1 MSLRNVFHQ
10 TISNLKP
17 ENCFFSAFPMRLLSS
32 RTLISMTS
40 RSKQLLLW
48 PFFALLLATP
58 FALKHLRKSSVE
70 SGDAPQAVGES
81 LQRYGFHL
89 TKSAHSIGVN
99 FQHKAPTLDAKLSH
113 IMMQVASMGAG
124 VAVADFDGDGNNDFY
139 VTNSGEGSRNALYR
153 NKGDG
158 SFEDVGEKM
167 GVADLNESEGVSMG
181 ATWGDYDYDG
191 FPDLLVYKW
200 GRPQLWHN
208 DGGKKFSR
216 VMAAT
221 SLPKWANINTALWF
235 DYDRDGKLD
244 LFLGGYY
251 PDNVDLWH
259 LKNTHMMPDSF
270 EYAQNGGRKYL
281 LRNLGGGRFEDVTA
295 QMGLTTTRWA
305 LAATASD
312 LDDDGYP
319 DLFVANDYGVSEL
332 FQNVG
337 GKSFRDIGKSS
348 GIGFA
353 PKSGM
358 SASPGDVF
366 NSGQTAMYVS
376 NISDQT
382 GNLLQY
388 NNLWV
393 PTSAKGD
400 NSDLH
405 FDNLATSLGLGDGG
419 WSFGAQFG
427 DLNNDGSLDLY
438 LTNGYV
444 SDNKGSNYWYD
455 YSKIAGGN
463 GNIIADAAHWPAMK
477 GRSLAGYQAKR
488 VWIGDG
494 AGKFREVAQAVGA
507 RDTFD
512 GRAVALAD
520 LDNDGALDVIVSN
533 QRGPLLVYKNT
544 VSPDEKWIEFDLK
557 GTQSNRDAIGA
568 SVTLFWNGTRQKQEV
583 SGGSGFC
590 AQNMRRLHFGLGKSP
605 KLERAEIRWPSGKTQ
620 TLTTFKVGEINRIA
634 EPA

>member
-1 MSLRNVFHQ
+1 MN
-10 TISNLKP
+10 
-17 ENCFFSAFPMRLLSS
+17 
-32 RTLISMTS
+32 S

-48 PFFALLLATP
+48 PFFVLLLATP
-58 FALKHLRKSSVE
+58 FGIRHFRGTPDGVDTPEAGAAALKRF
-70 SGDAPQAVGES
+70 
-81 LQRYGFHL
+81 GFHL
-89 TKSAHSIGVN
+89 AESSKAMGVD
-99 FQHKAPTLDAKLSH
+99 FKHRAPKLDSKLDP

-124 VAVADFDGDGNNDFY
+124 VAVADFDGDGWNDFY
-139 VTNSGEGSRNALYR
+139 ATNSGEGSHNALYW

-158 SFEDVGEKM
+158 TFEDMAEKM
-167 GVADLNESEGVSMG
+167 GVADLNGSEGVSMG
-181 ATWGDYDYDG
+181 AVWGDYDNDG

-200 GRPQLWHN
+200 GQPQLWHN

-216 VMAAT
+216 VT
-221 SLPKWANINTALWF
+221 GQTGLPKWANINTALWF

-251 PDNVDLWH
+251 PENVDLWH
-259 LKNTHMMPDSF
+259 LKNTQIMPDSF

-281 LRNLGGGRFEDVTA
+281 LHNLGGGRFEDVTEKA
-295 QMGLTTTRWA
+295 GLVSTRWSLA
-305 LAATASD
+305 CAATD
-312 LDDDGYP
+312 LDGDGFA
-319 DLFVANDYGVSEL
+319 DLFIANDYGVSEL

-337 GKSFRDIGKSS
+337 GKSFREIGKSS

-366 NSGQTAMYVS
+366 NSGQMAMYVS
-376 NISDQT
+376 NISDQA

-393 PTSAKGD
+393 PRAGKGG
-400 NSDLH
+400 DLR
-405 FDNLATSLGLGDGG
+405 FDNLATTLGIGDGG

-427 DLNNDGSLDLY
+427 DLNNDGALDLY
-438 LTNGYV
+438 VTNGYV
-444 SDNKGSNYWYD
+444 SDDKGSSYWYD

-463 GNIIADAAHWPAMK
+463 SSIISDAAHWPAMK
-477 GRSLAGYQAKR
+477 GRSLAGYQNKR
-488 VWIGDG
+488 VWLGDG
-494 AGKFREVAQAVGA
+494 AGKFREVAQAVGV

-520 LDNDGALDVIVSN
+520 LNNDGALDVLVCN

-544 VSPDEKWIEFDLK
+544 VAPQEKWIEFDLK
-557 GTQSNRDAIGA
+557 GTKSNRDAIGA
-568 SVTLFWNGTRQKQEV
+568 SVTLFWNGMRQKQEV

-590 AQNMRRLHFGLGKSP
+590 AQNMRRLHFGLGKTP
-605 KLERAEIRWPSGKTQ
+605 QLEHAEIRWPSGTVQK
-620 TLTTFKVGEINRIA
+620 LTELKVGQINRIT
-634 EPA
+634 EPR